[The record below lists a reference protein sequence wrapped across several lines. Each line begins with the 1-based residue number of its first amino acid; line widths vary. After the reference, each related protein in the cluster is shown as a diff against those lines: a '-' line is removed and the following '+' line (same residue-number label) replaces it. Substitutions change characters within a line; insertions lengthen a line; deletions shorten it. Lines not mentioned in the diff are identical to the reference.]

1 VKHRIGIYVVLF
13 SRFGFLPVAANSA
26 AQSIAYRQTNLA
38 SNVPNVAK
46 NIAPGL
52 VNNWGGAFLSGQPF
66 FTANNKDGRITS
78 LDATGLSVS
87 PGEFVVPNPART
99 GFDSPTGIVADRS

>member
-13 SRFGFLPVAANSA
+13 FRFGFLPVAANSA

-38 SNVPNVAK
+38 SNMPNVAK

-52 VNNWGGAFLSGQPF
+52 VNNWGSPF
-66 FTANNKDGRITS
+66 FQASHSSQPIIRM
-78 LDATGLSVS
+78 DAS
-87 PGEFVVPNPART
+87 PLLTRRG
-99 GFDSPTGIVADRS
+99 